1 MFKPLSSEQI
11 EKYAN
16 RKGVRKIAVENFL
29 STLGNAGSMGG
40 ELANLYK
47 DTQLYKWKSAT
58 VRAIESG
65 IRKAYKW
72 GEIKMFKCIDIVNKK
87 EEENIYIFIGKKYLS
102 LDKLQ
107 IKELI
112 NKLNEV
118 I

>member
-1 MFKPLSSEQI
+1 
-11 EKYAN
+11 
-16 RKGVRKIAVENFL
+16 
-29 STLGNAGSMGG
+29 
-40 ELANLYK
+40 
-47 DTQLYKWKSAT
+47 
-58 VRAIESG
+58 
-65 IRKAYKW
+65 
-72 GEIKMFKCIDIVNKK
+72 MFKCIDIVNKK